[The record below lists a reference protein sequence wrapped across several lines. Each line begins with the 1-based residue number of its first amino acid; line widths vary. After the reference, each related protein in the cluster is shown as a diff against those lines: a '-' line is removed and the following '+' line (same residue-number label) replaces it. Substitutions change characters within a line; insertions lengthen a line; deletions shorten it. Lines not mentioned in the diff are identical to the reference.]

1 MSDNANY
8 DLSNN
13 IGDDTDTTSTK
24 PISHSE
30 IQDKSVKDS
39 IANNQNITAQVQAR
53 QISEPKVE
61 NQANMNKSN
70 TATNSANDFTQVQ
83 DLPLGTPQG
92 QQTIMPNNP
101 LNTNSNNAPNSG
113 TGVNSQ
119 AQSQH
124 NSAPIKSTA
133 FNQRD
138 DINNPHTADTDG
150 NEETHFGYKTVNKA
164 EKQARVADVFTSVA
178 KKYDIMNDLMSFGI
192 HRLWKR
198 FAISL
203 SGVRAG
209 QHVLDIAGGTGDLAK
224 VFSREV
230 GRNGHVVLS
239 DINAAML
246 EVGRERLINAGCN
259 NVDFVL
265 ANAETLAPFD
275 DESFDLLTI
284 SFGLRNVT
292 DKDAALRSMY
302 RVLKPGG
309 RLLILEFSKP
319 IFEPL
324 SKAYDLYSFTALP
337 MMGKLVANDAESY
350 QYLAE
355 SIRMHPDQQT
365 LKQMME
371 QAGFVNC
378 DYHNLTAGIVAVHRG
393 FKA

>member
-1 MSDNANY
+1 MNDHTNPKPNDALGKALDNKHTP
-8 DLSNN
+8 SN
-13 IGDDTDTTSTK
+13 DTLN
-24 PISHSE
+24 PHNH
-30 IQDKSVKDS
+30 IQDQLIKES
-39 IANNQNITAQVQAR
+39 IAYKQSISAQAR
-53 QISEPKVE
+53 ARQSPIL
-61 NQANMNKSN
+61 NA
-70 TATNSANDFTQVQ
+70 ADFTQVQ
-83 DLPLGTPQG
+83 DLPVGIPQG
-92 QQTIMPNNP
+92 QQMTMPKPDSLNNSVTKTHIHADAD
-101 LNTNSNNAPNSG
+101 TNI
-113 TGVNSQ
+113 Q
-119 AQSQH
+119 AQPKTPATH
-124 NSAPIKSTA
+124 KAA

-138 DINNPHTADTDG
+138 DISNPHTLDTDG
-150 NEETHFGYKTVNKA
+150 SDDTHFGYKTVNKA
-164 EKQARVADVFTSVA
+164 EKQARVAEVFTSVA

-198 FAISL
+198 YAISL

-230 GRNGHVVLS
+230 GRHGKVVLS

-259 NVDFVL
+259 NVDFIL
-265 ANAETLAPFD
+265 ANAETLAPFED
-275 DESFDLLTI
+275 NSFDLLTI

-292 DKDAALRSMY
+292 DKDAALRAMY

-319 IFEPL
+319 VFEPL

-337 MMGKLVANDAESY
+337 LMGKIIANDSESY

-365 LKQMME
+365 LKQMMV
-371 QAGFVNC
+371 QAGFENC